1 MIAHRRPGSRGLG
14 RAARAAGLPP
24 HATKKEN
31 EPYTM
36 GHDSKKTKTRTIR
49 IRNEVYEYF
58 KDKPLNKVVEGV
70 YDYMKGGEIVLTESG
85 VELKV
90 YRGIY
95 NMRTF
100 ERLCRELNCRPDLM
114 MDKVVASM
122 ERNLEKR
129 KAEKEGE
136 KG

>member
-1 MIAHRRPGSRGLG
+1 MGDGFRGRT
-14 RAARAAGLPP
+14 RAAPEPGLPP
-24 HATKKEN
+24 SATKRRN
-31 EPYTM
+31 GTYTM

-70 YDYMKGGEIVLTESG
+70 YDYMKGGEIVLTEEG
-85 VELKV
+85 IELKV

-100 ERLCRELNCRPDLM
+100 ERVCRELNCRPDLM

-129 KAEKEGE
+129 QAEKEGE
-136 KG
+136 KE